1 MNMHCLL
8 LSATFSLLFLSQR
21 KSKDKQPIKE
31 KIFDGEGDGEREG
44 EGEGEVE
51 VERKE
56 EMAKEKSS

>member
-44 EGEGEVE
+44 EGEVE